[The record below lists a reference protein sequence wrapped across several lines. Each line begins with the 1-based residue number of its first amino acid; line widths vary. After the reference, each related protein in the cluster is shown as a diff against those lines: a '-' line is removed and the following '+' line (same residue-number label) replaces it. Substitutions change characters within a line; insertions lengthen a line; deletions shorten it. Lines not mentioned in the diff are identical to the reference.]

1 MNVKGMLPLPLAFE
15 IEREVYD
22 FLDVSFE
29 IKATKV
35 GDALRKYYT
44 KTNPLVKG
52 PFVKISLPYEATSS
66 KDDSPLGLKTSFP
79 PYKHQLKAF
88 ERLQFAEPKN
98 TIVTTGTG
106 SGKTECFVYPVLDY
120 VKSLKEKSEGEK
132 GIKAIILYPMN
143 ALLDDQAIRFIKTI
157 KEHGLQD
164 LDIRVGKYT
173 GNHGRNRS
181 MNWSKNEVIDHRDE
195 LISNPPDVLLTNYK
209 MLDYMLFR
217 DQEKNFWNDRTKKVL
232 KYLVLDEM
240 HTFDGAQGS
249 DVACLIRRL
258 KSVSD
263 SSENLA
269 FVGTSATLSS
279 SENAKQ
285 ELCEFASTLFG
296 SEFNEDSIVQETKHT
311 VESYLGKPDQSL
323 ESIWKNYE
331 AKDNLGYVYGDSID
345 EHVKKVLN
353 RFNADE
359 LFDNPEN
366 VSELISSFKLFQEIV
381 SICSAETLPFD
392 EIINK
397 LRESNQDYVKLDES
411 PFRSIVEDFITLA
424 SFARHKSIK
433 DFPFLS
439 IKINLWTSE
448 LRNLLAKVVDSDE
461 EAVFIDEDEKYDLSE
476 MHLPAVYC
484 SKCGET
490 GYATVYT
497 ENEDVKYKHLLSDP
511 RKIKIQH
518 LRNKGCVLFPVN
530 TNLAD
535 HDPESDDIHFLYR
548 KERKLS
554 AEDDG
559 VNEDLDDKPIPVAKA
574 LVKEGRCPACDSKLN
589 TRYYSLG
596 ASSLTSIVSTSLFSH
611 PLNKDQKI
619 IAFSD
624 SIQDA
629 SHQAAFLNNRSY
641 SFSFKRYLSP
651 YLTVGMKLSEA
662 QKSIVSDERFKDM
675 QPLEKVDFVGR
686 FAPDRLQKKWRLSG
700 IDQSQTVNDDMVKSL
715 KTVIEYNAF
724 SEFTLSSKLGWSFEK
739 VGYGGF
745 FIDPKLWKALMLADR
760 REWVE
765 PDSTKLSMF
774 LENNIFEQ
782 FILGFLQRLKTT
794 GCVNLELMELYYKD
808 PKADYYTS
816 SRRHPDLPIGD
827 FKLSRPRF
835 FSSTMSGE
843 IKKRRN
849 FETIGSKTSWY
860 SKWLSKFTDT
870 PRVMNFYEGLCS
882 WLLDNNI
889 LVDVRDTSGNG
900 KPRYVIDSNV
910 LSYSSGLEHYECDTC
925 KTKSTAPSSM
935 NESIQGSPCL
945 QRFCSGKMNYVEKKY
960 SKDYFERYFSQDALR
975 IHASEHTGSF
985 DSKLKKVV
993 EDEFKKKETHTPNF
1007 DTNFLSCTPTMEM
1020 GIDIGDLSIV
1030 LLKSVPRNA
1039 ASYLQRIGRSGRTTG
1054 NSFDL
1059 LTINRRAHNQYFWL
1073 APSELLNWEVRS
1085 PSCHYKTGHILK
1097 RQFNAFCLDQY
1108 LHFSNDENIK
1118 VLPNSFKWL
1127 SGEDRESSEYWD
1139 GFFNYV
1145 NSNSER
1151 LFKSFA
1157 NLFQLKSAEDAY
1169 EQLNNYSKGNGLTD
1183 SFEDVFEIIREEINI
1198 LKKNESSLVDEINKL
1213 NSSESG
1219 FYEKIRLSLEA
1230 GEEKAYD
1237 NLIYHLTDEAKS
1249 SLEDLLGNISS
1260 VQKKGR
1266 ALLDPRQTNLLSELA
1281 NYGVLPG
1288 YAFPEQ
1294 GCELSFNIRRPS
1306 RRTGQEVKDPFY
1318 TLSVSRPPESALS
1331 ELAPFNS
1338 FYTHGFKAKID
1349 RLGIYGKDSPFVK
1362 LGTCQMCGNVS
1373 NQNICNV
1380 CNSAIELNYS
1390 FDFKRAMATTSF
1402 ERSYV
1407 NDANEG
1413 REREN
1418 YVIERK
1424 FLFDTPITNN
1434 DRKVVSFF
1442 NEETHFGY
1450 EFQTNVDIYSFNEG
1464 TSDFGTDPK
1473 PFLVCKSCGAVKDP
1487 KDQKRRKEKGLP
1499 VVNHYKSCAGKDYEL
1514 VPVILHR
1521 KIQSD
1526 AVRIPIAN
1534 HSLAPLLKAILKLG
1548 VETYLKGDTG
1558 HITVS
1563 SYNQSLVDGNAFL
1576 VLFDNVPGGTGH
1588 LRDLFDISLDDSKQS
1603 GSPKRFLEIL
1613 RLVLEHIQDCPC
1625 DDGCYHCV
1633 WNAENISHK
1642 DKVSKKGA
1650 IFHLNRLLAQKPDD
1664 FEQKIEGLLEI
1675 SKLHSFDGHTEAMLF
1690 HSLNVLKSK
1699 ITVEDYRFS
1708 LDEVDTNSEFSKWK
1722 VNFKDGECFLVS
1734 SPEDKVKLKDSG
1746 SYTKP
1751 DFKILN
1757 DENKIVAFIYTDGAR
1772 FHLNPG
1778 DETCKLE
1785 EDFSLR
1791 HELSKQEKV
1800 PVLTFTYKELDNLWL
1815 FLSETEEL
1823 NTIESCSFN
1832 TKIFDDGKTKG
1843 EGNYLTNDSSSR
1855 LLISV
1860 LLRALRKASGI
1871 DEDLSID
1878 ELSVDYLSWA
1888 RDYSSEFLKGGSH
1901 ENGLLLEIRTD
1912 IDARTEDSG
1921 FNTVPYDYYLD
1932 WITFWQMVNISLFCP
1947 PLRGRLTLRATS

>member
-1 MNVKGMLPLPLAFE
+1 MLPLPLAFE

-22 FLDVSFE
+22 FLNVSFE

-35 GDALRKYYT
+35 GDALRRYYT
-44 KTNPLVKG
+44 QTNPLVKG
-52 PFVKISLPYEATSS
+52 PFVKLSLPYEATNS
-66 KDDSPLGLKTSFP
+66 KNDSPLDLKTSFP
-79 PYKHQLKAF
+79 PYRHQLKAF
-88 ERLQFAEPKN
+88 ERLQYSDPKN

-120 VKSLKEKSEGEK
+120 VKSLKEKGEGEK

-164 LDIRVGKYT
+164 LGIRVGKYT

-181 MNWSKNEVIDHRDE
+181 MSWSKNEVIDHRDE
-195 LISNPPDVLLTNYK
+195 LILNPPDVLLTNYK

-217 DQEKNFWNDRTKKVL
+217 DQEKKFWNDNTKKFL

-258 KSVSD
+258 KAVSE
-263 SSENLA
+263 SSDNLS
-269 FVGTSATLSS
+269 FIGTSATLSS
-279 SENAKQ
+279 SENAKK

-296 SEFNEDSIVQETKHT
+296 SEFTEESIVQETKHT
-311 VESYLGKPDQSL
+311 VESYLGKSKSNLDMV
-323 ESIWKNYE
+323 WKTYE
-331 AKDNLGYVYGDSID
+331 ENDDLGYVYGDSID
-345 EHVKKVLN
+345 DHIKKILE
-353 RFNADE
+353 RFNAIE
-359 LFDNPEN
+359 LYDDPAR
-366 VSELISSFKLFQEIV
+366 VGELISGFHLFQDIV
-381 SICSAETLPFD
+381 LICSSETLPFN
-392 EIINK
+392 EIITR
-397 LRESNQDYVKLDES
+397 LRDENLEYSELDEKI
-411 PFRSIVEDFITLA
+411 FKVIVEDMITLA
-424 SFARHKSIK
+424 SFARHKTIK
-433 DFPFLS
+433 GFPFLS

-448 LRNLLAKVVDSDE
+448 LKNLLAKVVDADE
-461 EAVFIDEDEKYDLSE
+461 EAVFIDEDEKYDSSI

-497 ENEDVKYKHLLSDP
+497 ENEDVKYKQLLTDP
-511 RKIKIQH
+511 RKIKVQH
-518 LRNKGCVLFPVN
+518 LKNKGCVLFPVN
-530 TNLAD
+530 TDLSK
-535 HDPESDDIHFLYR
+535 HDPEFDDIHFLYR

-559 VNEDLDDKPIPVAKA
+559 INEELGDKPIPVAKA

-596 ASSLTSIVSTSLFSH
+596 ASSLTSVVSTSLFSH

-629 SHQAAFLNNRSY
+629 SHQASFLNNRSY

-651 YLTVGMKLSEA
+651 YLKEGMILSEA
-662 QKSIVSDERFKDM
+662 QKAIISDDSFQNM

-686 FAPDRLQKKWRLSG
+686 FAPDKLQKKWRLAG
-700 IDQSQTVNDDMVKSL
+700 VDQSKIVNDQMVKSL

-745 FIDPKLWKALMLADR
+745 FIDPKIWQNLMSIDR
-760 REWVE
+760 REWIE
-765 PDSTKLSMF
+765 PDSTKLSIF
-774 LENNIFEQ
+774 LEDSIFQQ

-794 GCVNLELMELYYKD
+794 GCVYLELMDLYYKD
-808 PKADYYTS
+808 ARADYYTT
-816 SRRHPDLPIGD
+816 SRRYPDLPIGD
-827 FKLSRPRF
+827 FRISRPRF
-835 FSSTMSGE
+835 FSPTMSGDF
-843 IKKRRN
+843 KKRRN
-849 FETIGSKTSWY
+849 FETIGSVTSWY

-870 PRVMNFYEGLCS
+870 PRVMKFYEGLCS
-882 WLLDNNI
+882 WLLENAI
-889 LVDVRDTSGNG
+889 LIDVRDSSNNG
-900 KPRYVIDSNV
+900 KPRYVIDSRV
-910 LSYSSGLEHYECDTC
+910 LSYGPDLTHFECNTC
-925 KTKSTAPSSM
+925 KTKATAPTALQKTL
-935 NESIQGSPCL
+935 QGSPCL
-945 QRFCSGKMNYVEKKY
+945 QRFCSGKMNIEQMKY
-960 SKDYFERYFSQDALR
+960 SKDYFEKYFSQDSLR

-985 DSKLKKVV
+985 DSKLKKTV
-993 EDEFKKKETHTPNF
+993 EDEFKKKETLTPNF

-1059 LTINRRAHNQYFWL
+1059 LTINRRPHNQYFWL

-1085 PSCHYKTGHILK
+1085 PSCRYKTGHILK
-1097 RQFNAFCLDQY
+1097 RQFNAYCLDHY
-1108 LHFSNDENIK
+1108 LHFSTCENSKI
-1118 VLPNSFKWL
+1118 LPNSFKWL
-1127 SGEDRESSEYWD
+1127 SGEDALSSEYWD

-1145 NSNSER
+1145 KTNCAS
-1151 LFKSFA
+1151 
-1157 NLFQLKSAEDAY
+1157 LFQSFSSFFQLNKDEDAY
-1169 EQLNNYSKGNGLTD
+1169 LQLNEYSNENGLID
-1183 SFEDVFEIIREEINI
+1183 SFNSVFEIIKDEIKI
-1198 LKKNESSLVDEINKL
+1198 LKKNESSLKNEIDKL
-1213 NSSESG
+1213 NSSENG
-1219 FYEKIRLSLEA
+1219 FYEKIRQSLLVDDA
-1230 GEEKAYD
+1230 KVFD
-1237 NLIYHLTDEAKS
+1237 DLTYHLTDVAKE

-1260 VQKKGR
+1260 IEKKMR

-1294 GCELSFNIRRPS
+1294 GCELSLNIRRPS
-1306 RRTGQEVKDPFY
+1306 RRTGQDVKDPFY
-1318 TLSVSRPPESALS
+1318 SLSISRPPESALS
-1331 ELAPFNS
+1331 ELAPYNS

-1349 RLGIYGKDSPFVK
+1349 RLGIYGKESPFVK
-1362 LGTCQMCGNVS
+1362 LGICQMCGNVS
-1373 NQNICNV
+1373 GQNLCNV
-1380 CNSAIELNYS
+1380 CNSSIELNHS
-1390 FDFKRAMATTSF
+1390 FDFKKATATTSF

-1418 YVIERK
+1418 YIIERK
-1424 FLFDTPITNN
+1424 FLFDTPIINN
-1434 DRKVVSFF
+1434 ERKVVSFF

-1464 TSDFGTDPK
+1464 TSDFGSEPK

-1499 VVNHYKSCAGKDYEL
+1499 AVNHYKSCAGKDDEL

-1563 SYNQSLVDGNAFL
+1563 SYDQGLIDGNAFL

-1588 LRDLFDISLDDSKQS
+1588 LRDLFDISLGENNKNN
-1603 GSPKRFLEIL
+1603 SPKRFLEIL
-1613 RLVLEHIQDCPC
+1613 KLVLEHIQECPC
-1625 DDGCYHCV
+1625 EDGCYHCV

-1650 IFHLNRLLAQKPDD
+1650 IFHLNRLLSQKPSD
-1664 FEQKIEGLLEI
+1664 FELKKEGLLEI

-1690 HSLNVLKSK
+1690 HSLNILKNK
-1699 ITVEDYRFS
+1699 ITVDDYRFN
-1708 LDEVDTNSEFSKWK
+1708 LVEVDTNSEFSKWK
-1722 VNFKDGECFLVS
+1722 VKFKDGECFLVS
-1734 SPEDKVKLKDSG
+1734 SPEDKVKLNSSK

-1757 DENKIVAFIYTDGAR
+1757 KDNAVIAYIYTDGAR

-1778 DETCKLE
+1778 EETCKFD
-1785 EDFSLR
+1785 EDFNLR
-1791 HELSKQEKV
+1791 LELSKQDKV
-1800 PVLTFTYKELDNLWL
+1800 PVFTFTFKELDSLWTYLTENEEINSHDKCIFNPRL
-1815 FLSETEEL
+1815 FDE
-1823 NTIESCSFN
+1823 
-1832 TKIFDDGKTKG
+1832 GKAKG
-1843 EGNYLTNDSSSR
+1843 EGDHLTDVSSSK
-1855 LLISV
+1855 LIIS
-1860 LLRALRKASGI
+1860 LILRSLRKAAGI
-1871 DEDLSID
+1871 DDDLSID
-1878 ELSVDYLSWA
+1878 ELAVFFLGWA
-1888 RDYSSEFLKGGSH
+1888 KNYSSEYLKGGSF
-1901 ENGLLLEIRTD
+1901 ESGLLLEIRTD
-1912 IDARTEDSG
+1912 QDARTEDSG
-1921 FNTVPYDYYLD
+1921 FNTVPYDYYID
-1932 WITFWQMVNISLFCP
+1932 WITFWQMVNVSMFSP
-1947 PLRGRLTLRATS
+1947 PLRSRLTLKSKK